1 MKKWTLAFIQ
11 AAWVLETIAVILY
24 TMAAMAALPPERIGF
39 WLNALPVIAVLI
51 GAQGTAAGAGPLVA
65 DAIKNNVNK
74 GK

>member
-1 MKKWTLAFIQ
+1 MKKGALKFIQ
-11 AAWVLETIAVILY
+11 IAWVVETIAVTLY

-65 DAIKNNVNK
+65 DALKSAK
-74 GK
+74 GE